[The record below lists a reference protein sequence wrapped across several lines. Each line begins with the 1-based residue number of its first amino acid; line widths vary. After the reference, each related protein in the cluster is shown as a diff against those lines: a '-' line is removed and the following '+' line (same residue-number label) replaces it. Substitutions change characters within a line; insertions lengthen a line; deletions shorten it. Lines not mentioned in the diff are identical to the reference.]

1 MSEHPQDYESKYNNL
16 KNAVLNTNEGSIG
29 GFVNYINQNVGK
41 SELPIGNS
49 GKTKPLSNIYTGYE
63 KNNSVLP

>member
-1 MSEHPQDYESKYNNL
+1 
-16 KNAVLNTNEGSIG
+16 LNTGDGSIG

-49 GKTKPLSNIYTGYE
+49 QKTKPLSNIYTGYE
-63 KNNSVLP
+63 KNNAALP